1 MDLRLNETQEMFK
14 QTARDFLAAE
24 FPTSLVRQIEAGADG
39 HSSDIWKKMAELGF
53 LGVPFPEEFGGLG
66 GSLLDVAVLTEE
78 LAQAAALTP
87 YVSTLLSG
95 LLISREGN
103 EAQKER
109 FLSAIAAGE
118 LIVSTALL
126 EPSASYEPEGIQLK
140 AAAQGD
146 GYILNGTKLFVEY
159 ASASQE
165 LICVARSQSGADATA
180 GISLFIVP
188 ADAPGVRIENL
199 KVIGGDQ
206 QCEVVFENVAVAKD
220 RLLGQEGGAWPAVAR
235 LIDVARVLASV
246 ELVGFAQKALD
257 MTVDYIGYREAFGQ
271 PIGSFQAVQHHCA
284 NMAMSL
290 EGARWA
296 SYEAVWRFSEG
307 QDSAFHAAVA
317 KASASNAGREVTMLA
332 HQLHGGIGYMQEF
345 DLQFYS
351 RRAKGWEL
359 KWGTPDQMFMKVADC
374 VGL

>member
-24 FPTSLVRQIEAGADG
+24 FPASLVRQIEAGAEG
-39 HSSDIWKKMAELGF
+39 HSPEIWKKMAELGF
-53 LGVPFPEEFGGLG
+53 LGVPFPEQCGGLG

-78 LAQAAALTP
+78 LAQVAALSP
-87 YVSTLLSG
+87 YVSTLVSG

-103 EAQKER
+103 KAQKER
-109 FLSAIAAGE
+109 YLPAIAAGE

-126 EPSASYEPEGIQLK
+126 ESSGSYEPEGIQLK

-146 GYILNGTKLFVEY
+146 GYILNGTKLFVEF

-165 LICVARSQSGADATA
+165 LICVARSASGADATSD
-180 GISLFIVP
+180 ISLFIVP
-188 ADAPGVRIENL
+188 ADAPGITIENL

-206 QCEVVFENVAVAKD
+206 QCEVVFENVTVTKD
-220 RLLGQEGGAWPAVAR
+220 RMLGQAGKAWPAVAW

-257 MTVDYIGYREAFGQ
+257 MTIEYIGYREAFGQ
-271 PIGSFQAVQHHCA
+271 PIGSFQAAQHHCA

-307 QDSAFHAAVA
+307 QDSRFHAAVA

-332 HQLHGGIGYMQEF
+332 HQLHGGIGYMEEF

-359 KWGTPDQMFMKVADC
+359 KWGTPDQMYLQVADC